1 MKTASDFLVD
11 VPLLHNDDPVTRA
24 RKIMR
29 EDIFRELYVH
39 DGQRK
44 LLGYIDITDVLRVTA
59 TKSNVT
65 IQGYTKE
72 ITPVSPDDSVRDV
85 LIAIRE
91 NATDSVPVVDGQN
104 TILGG
109 VLLSELFPVAIT
121 TQKLQGFV
129 RDCMSTEVIT
139 CRTDDTAQKIH
150 NLITESGFTAFPVVK
165 KRKLVGMISRR
176 DLLKDGRWRTS
187 SESSIPIEGIMTTP
201 VMTISPDQSTGDA
214 ATLMVKHDISR
225 LPVTDGDRI
234 VGIIDR
240 HDILKVL
247 G

>member
-1 MKTASDFLVD
+1 MKTASNFLVD
-11 VPLLHNDDPVTRA
+11 VPLLHYDDPVTRA
-24 RKIMR
+24 RKILR

-65 IQGYTKE
+65 IKGYIKE
-72 ITPVSPDDSVRDV
+72 ITPVSPDDPIRDV
-85 LIAIRE
+85 LFAIRE
-91 NATDSVPVVDGQN
+91 NATDSVPVVDRQN

-121 TQKLQGFV
+121 TQKLHGLV
-129 RDCMSTEVIT
+129 RDCMSTNVIT
-139 CRTDDTAQKIH
+139 CSTDDTAPKIH

-165 KRKLVGMISRR
+165 KRRLVGMISRR

-187 SESSIPIEGIMTTP
+187 SESSIPVEGIMTTP
-201 VMTISPDQSTGDA
+201 VMTVSPDDSTGDA
-214 ATLMVKHDISR
+214 ATLMVKYDISR

>member
-11 VPLLHNDDPVTRA
+11 VPLLHYDDPVTRA

-65 IQGYTKE
+65 IQGYIKE
-72 ITPVSPDDSVRDV
+72 ITPVSPDDPVQDV
-85 LIAIRE
+85 LVAIRE

-109 VLLSELFPVAIT
+109 VLLSELFPVVIT
-121 TQKLQGFV
+121 TQKLRGCV
-129 RDCMSTEVIT
+129 GDCMSTDVIT
-139 CRTDDTAQKIH
+139 CTTDDTAQKIH
-150 NLITESGFTAFPVVK
+150 NLMTESGFTAFPVVK
-165 KRKLVGMISRR
+165 KRRLVGMISRR
-176 DLLKDGRWRTS
+176 DLLKDGRWRTAT
-187 SESSIPIEGIMTTP
+187 ESSIPIEGIMTTP
-201 VMTISPDQSTGDA
+201 VMTVSPDDSAGDA
-214 ATLMVKHDISR
+214 AALMVKHDISR
-225 LPVTDGDRI
+225 LPVVDGDRI

>member
-11 VPLLHNDDPVTRA
+11 VPLLVVDDPVTRA

-29 EDIFRELYVH
+29 DDIFRELYVH

-44 LLGYIDITDVLRVTA
+44 LLGYIDITDVLRVMA

-65 IQGYTKE
+65 IKGYIKE
-72 ITPVSPDDSVRDV
+72 ITPVSPTDTVRDV
-85 LIAIRE
+85 LSVIRE
-91 NATDSVPVVDGQN
+91 TATDSVPVVDEQN

-109 VLLSELFPVAIT
+109 VLLSELFPVAINMH
-121 TQKLQGFV
+121 QLHGSV
-129 RDCMSTEVIT
+129 RDCMSTDVIT
-139 CRTDDTAQKIH
+139 CSAEDTAQKIH
-150 NLITESGFTAFPVVK
+150 NLMTESGFTAFPVVK
-165 KRKLVGMISRR
+165 KRRLVGMISRR

-201 VMTISPDQSTGDA
+201 VMTVSPDEATGA
-214 ATLMVKHDISR
+214 AAALMVKHDISR
-225 LPVTDGDRI
+225 LPVVDGDRI

-247 G
+247 